1 MQRLRISSSKE
12 LGHHLSSYCPTP
24 DLKRKWGKATVCWCT
39 HAPLLDCR
47 LTALGLEHR
56 KNGIGSEL
64 ACSVANTD
72 LRKEGGGADIAMSLL
87 TIQHSCLV
95 VIADGSTQ
103 DESPAMHHNCYDTAS
118 SVLLKPFHDLLLKE
132 NLKSMIIQI
141 WLVSKK

>member
-1 MQRLRISSSKE
+1 MRISSLKE

-47 LTALGLEHR
+47 LTALGLEPQKKWNRLWTGLFCCQYWPQKGGRRCRH
-56 KNGIGSEL
+56 SH
-64 ACSVANTD
+64 VTTD
-72 LRKEGGGADIAMSLL
+72 HTAQL
-87 TIQHSCLV
+87 CLV
-95 VIADGSTQ
+95 VIVDGSTQ
-103 DESPAMHHNCYDTAS
+103 DESPAMHYNCYDTAS

-141 WLVSKK
+141 WLVSKR